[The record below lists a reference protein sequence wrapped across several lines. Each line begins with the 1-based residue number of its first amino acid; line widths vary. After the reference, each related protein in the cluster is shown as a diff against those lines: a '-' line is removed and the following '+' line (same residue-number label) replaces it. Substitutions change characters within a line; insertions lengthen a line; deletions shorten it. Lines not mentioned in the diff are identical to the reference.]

1 MGSSNWGMRKDFI
14 SSDLKSPNNSRL
26 PPRHLVVRI
35 GKSGISHCI
44 FRNSVKLRMWKQIIV
59 ETMDPTLCIAGKLQ
73 NAEVYYENGKMTPLN
88 PNSSIAWKNIFPHP
102 TGRALTSDWSTN
114 SLLMVNFSV
123 RIFCSKHNINVSHRQ
138 PLQNYLSTM

>member
-1 MGSSNWGMRKDFI
+1 
-14 SSDLKSPNNSRL
+14 
-26 PPRHLVVRI
+26 
-35 GKSGISHCI
+35 
-44 FRNSVKLRMWKQIIV
+44 MWKLIIV

-73 NAEVYYENGKMTPLN
+73 NAEVYYGNGKMTPLN

-102 TGRALTSDWSTN
+102 AGRALTSDWSTN